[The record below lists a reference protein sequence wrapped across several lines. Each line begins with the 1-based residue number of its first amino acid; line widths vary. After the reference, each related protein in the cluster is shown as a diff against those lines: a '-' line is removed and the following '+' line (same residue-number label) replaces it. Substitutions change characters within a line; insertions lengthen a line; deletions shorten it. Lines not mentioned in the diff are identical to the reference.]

1 MHFVCSSLAFVGRIF
16 ICIIFIAAAVNKLT
30 HWDLNAQMMAA
41 KGMTNIPLLLIL
53 GMIVEFIGGLSLLLG
68 FKPRLGALLLFLFL
82 IPTTLIMHNF
92 WSVPE
97 VERDLQTVM
106 FFKNLAIMGGLL
118 YIMAFG
124 PGSCAIDGCC
134 DKRGDIDNPKSC

>member
-1 MHFVCSSLAFVGRIF
+1 MRFVCSSLAFVGRIL
-16 ICIIFIAAAVNKLT
+16 ICLIFISAAVNKLT
-30 HWDLNAQMMAA
+30 HWDQNAQYMAT
-41 KGMTNIPLLLIL
+41 KGMTNIPVLLIL
-53 GMIVEFIGGLSLLLG
+53 AMITEFVGGLSLLLG
-68 FKPRLGALLLFLFL
+68 YKPRLGALLLFLFL
-82 IPTTLIMHNF
+82 IPATIIFHNF
-92 WSVPE
+92 WEVPSP
-97 VERDLQTVM
+97 ERELQTIM